1 MMQPAQFRYHMLI
14 SWKDVMVL
22 MLGWQA
28 SWQ

>member
-1 MMQPAQFRYHMLI
+1 MNQPAEFRYQILI